1 MKFELWLSENERSN
15 GHKNKIDIFDFDD
28 TLFHA
33 PTKEQ
38 ARCVMNRHNAE
49 LGLHELPGMELIS
62 RYANYWS
69 HPMSL
74 EPPVVPSPCPH
85 RLLNQPIAREFYKS
99 SRDPKRLT
107 IIMTGRPPHLKQ
119 QLTRILD
126 DFKMKPERLHMMP
139 MAGYTIDNKLDHLR
153 NLLDELPHIMDVE
166 MWDDRG
172 PKKAKLTG
180 DPLENHIKIF
190 KDFLQ
195 SIHDERQNKD
205 KTHSLKF
212 KVNEI
217 LPRDEIIPELMRKH
231 PDHGKKK

>member
-1 MKFELWLSENERSN
+1 MKFELWLAEHECKN

-28 TLFHA
+28 TLFNA

-38 ARCVMNRHNAE
+38 AKCSIHRHNTE
-49 LGLHELPGMELIS
+49 LGLKGLPGIELIS
-62 RYANYWS
+62 KHSDYWN

-74 EPPVVPSPCPH
+74 EPPVVPLPCPH
-85 RLLNQPIAREFYKS
+85 RLLNQPVAREFYTS

-119 QLTRILD
+119 QVTRILD
-126 DFKMKPERLHMMP
+126 DFKMKPERLHLMP
-139 MAGYTIDNKLDHLR
+139 KSGYTIDNKIDSIQE
-153 NLLDELPHIMDVE
+153 LLDELPHIMDIE

-172 PKKAKLTG
+172 PQKAKLTG
-180 DPLENHIKIF
+180 DPYENHIKIF
-190 KDFLQ
+190 KDFLK
-195 SIHDERQNKD
+195 SVHDSRQDKD

-217 LPRDEIIPELMRKH
+217 DPRDEIIPELMQKH
-231 PDHGKKK
+231 PDNKKKK

>member
-1 MKFELWLSENERSN
+1 MKFELWLTENERSN

-38 ARCVMNRHNAE
+38 AKRIMGRHNSE
-49 LGLHELPGMELIS
+49 LGLHELPAMELIS
-62 RYANYWS
+62 KYADYWT

-85 RLLNQPIAREFYKS
+85 RLLNHPVAREFYAS
-99 SRDPKRLT
+99 SRDPRRLT
-107 IIMTGRPPHLKQ
+107 VIMTGRPPSLKK

-126 DFKMKPERLHMMP
+126 DFKMKPEQLYMMP
-139 MAGYTIDNKLDHLR
+139 MAGLVVDNKLGHIQD
-153 NLLDELPHIMDVE
+153 LLDELPHIMDIE

-172 PKKAKLTG
+172 PKKAKLAE

-195 SIHDERQNKD
+195 SIHDDRQGKD
-205 KTHSLKF
+205 QVHSLKF

-217 LPRDEIIPELMRKH
+217 SPRDEIIPELMKQGSDR
-231 PDHGKKK
+231 KKKK

>member
-15 GHKNKIDIFDFDD
+15 GHKSKIDIFDFDD

-38 ARCVMNRHNAE
+38 ALRITDRHNAE
-49 LGLHELPGMELIS
+49 LALHELPGMALIS
-62 RYANYWS
+62 KYADYWN
-69 HPMSL
+69 HPISL

-85 RLLNQPIAREFYKS
+85 RLLNQPIAREFYAS

-139 MAGYTIDNKLDHLR
+139 LAGHTVDNKLAHIRD
-153 NLLDELPHIMDVE
+153 LLEELPHIMDVE

-195 SIHDERQNKD
+195 SVHDDRQGKD
-205 KTHSLKF
+205 TTQSLKF

-217 LPRDEIIPELMRKH
+217 SPRDEIIPELM
-231 PDHGKKK
+231 KKKSDREKKK